1 MEITT
6 RSLNEPNTSV
16 ENEGKLC
23 KEEDSC
29 KPSSEP
35 TDLFHEELHVDTSYN
50 TEKISSDD
58 ASNNNDHNRICE
70 AAPTPSRKRS
80 VFIRFCVNFIR
91 YFLFLFW
98 NYISLSN
105 TASSKRKLHS
115 CFVAHDVES
124 YLIA

>member
-1 MEITT
+1 VTQIELSDFQFSFGMDEKAAVDISSLEITT

-70 AAPTPSRKRS
+70 APPTPSRKR
-80 VFIRFCVNFIR
+80 
-91 YFLFLFW
+91 
-98 NYISLSN
+98 
-105 TASSKRKLHS
+105 
-115 CFVAHDVES
+115 E
-124 YLIA
+124 LIQLIFQCD

>member
-35 TDLFHEELHVDTSYN
+35 TNLFNEELHVDTSSN
-50 TEKISSDD
+50 TEKISSYD
-58 ASNNNDHNRICE
+58 ASNNNDRNRICE
-70 AAPTPSRKRS
+70 ATPTPTRKRS
-80 VFIRFCVNFIR
+80 VFICFLCQFYTIFCFV
-91 YFLFLFW
+91 L
-98 NYISLSN
+98 
-105 TASSKRKLHS
+105 KLH
-115 CFVAHDVES
+115 F
-124 YLIA
+124 IK